1 MTITDSTQSGKMLP
15 GDERDYLGT
24 ICYTG
29 SGSGSGNPICVQRT
43 VARDIKLIE
52 CIGKGR
58 YGEVWKGKWFGEET
72 VAVKTFH
79 TSEEKSWENEVN
91 IYLTQC
97 LRDENILGFVAADN
111 IDRGLYTELWIITD
125 YHERGSLFDYLNNE
139 LLTPKKAFD
148 MCFSIVK
155 GLMHLHRAI
164 NGCKGKLALAHCDLK
179 SKNILVKQNLTCCIS
194 DFGLALCG
202 DADGNI
208 QNCMEIRSGT
218 KRYMA
223 PEILNKTID
232 YSKIE
237 AYQKADMYSLALVI
251 WEMLR
256 RCELTDTDLNTNST
270 NTLEYQPP
278 FFDCVD
284 LNPDENQMCT
294 TVCNLKCRPTIPKQC
309 KSTTSAIILE
319 LTRLI
324 EELWADKADARLNAL
339 RVRKTLDKYNNS
351 DFMS

>member
-1 MTITDSTQSGKMLP
+1 M
-15 GDERDYLGT
+15 
-24 ICYTG
+24 
-29 SGSGSGNPICVQRT
+29 
-43 VARDIKLIE
+43 E

-72 VAVKTFH
+72 VAVKTFN
-79 TSEEKSWENEVN
+79 SAEEKSWENEVN

-97 LRDENILGFVAADN
+97 LRDDNILGFVAADN

-125 YHERGSLFDYLNNE
+125 FHEKGSLFDYLTKKVI
-139 LLTPKKAFD
+139 TPKQTFI
-148 MCFSIVK
+148 MSYSIAK

-179 SKNILVKQNLTCCIS
+179 SKNILVKRNLTCCIS
-194 DFGLALCG
+194 DFGLAMCG
-202 DADGNI
+202 DAEGNI
-208 QNCMEIRSGT
+208 HNCTEIRSGT

-232 YSKIE
+232 HKKIE
-237 AYQKADMYSLALVI
+237 SYQKADMYSLALVF

-256 RCELTDTDLNTNST
+256 RCELADVDFNTNAT
-270 NTLEYQPP
+270 NTLDYQPP

-284 LNPDENQMCT
+284 LNPDENQMCM
-294 TVCNLKCRPTIPKQC
+294 TVCDLKCRPNIPVQC
-309 KSTTSAIILE
+309 RTTEVQIVLE

-339 RVRKTLDKYNNS
+339 RVKKTLDKFNTDLDGNVS
-351 DFMS
+351 EA